1 MIKAIAVGKVMAAA
15 SCLVLLVF
23 DILVTCEIFFPIR
36 TKNTIPNQRRKIY
49 FSPYKNLTNMICDVE
64 LTIKRTMLLLT
75 LWACVAF
82 SHANTLTFSTAPVPT
97 NTTIT
102 EPAHY
107 DFTYEDV
114 DVMLQLIEK
123 HRNLKP
129 SNAFLDYGVMFF
141 PETDPSTNQLRL
153 IARACVVF
161 PYEAVPLN
169 LPGNYFPGTLSG
181 EKFFD
186 DGFINTFKKDPKQA
200 NGAAQAYTFAVL
212 YENQI
217 QILLSNPKTIGIKA
231 YQVKVDYLTN
241 VEPATTS
248 IFYNLNLVNIMPGVE
263 FGKGAMFFLAWPC
276 PPFWRE

>member
-23 DILVTCEIFFPIR
+23 DILVTCEIFLPIR
-36 TKNTIPNQRRKIY
+36 TKNTIPGQRRKIY
-49 FSPYKNLTNMICDVE
+49 FSPRKNLTNMISDVN
-64 LTIKRTMLLLT
+64 LTIKRSLLLLS

-82 SHANTLTFSTAPVPT
+82 VHANALIYSTVPVLTKA
-97 NTTIT
+97 TTT

-107 DFTYEDV
+107 DFTYDDV
-114 DVMLQLIEK
+114 DFMLQLIEK

-153 IARACVVF
+153 IARACIVF

-169 LPGNYFPGTLSG
+169 LPGNYFPGVLSG
-181 EKFFD
+181 ESFFD
-186 DGFINTFKKDPKQA
+186 AGFLNTFKKDPKLA

-212 YENQI
+212 YENQL
-217 QILLSNPKTIGIKA
+217 QILLSGSGTVGIKA
-231 YQVKVDYLTN
+231 YQSKVDYGAP
-241 VEPATTS
+241 VAPATTS
-248 IFYNLNLVNIMPGVE
+248 VFYNLNIVNAVPGVD
-263 FGKGAMFFLAWPC
+263 FGHGGMFFLAWPC
-276 PPFWRE
+276 PPVWRE